1 LKEVINLNRD
11 SIRLLVV
18 AVVMTGASAC
28 ASAPPAPTPPP
39 KPAATTPPTAAPAAP
54 TAAPTAAA
62 KPAAAPTTAAPT
74 TAAKPA
80 AAPTTAAKP
89 EAALAVNKPANAA
102 GNYKP
107 ADTLIVYG
115 DTVLFGDPSTNPDV
129 CILKSRYAPGEG
141 IGFRMTALDPTTGKW
156 DESAELTV
164 KVNYAGKT
172 ESVAMRYRGAGSNPH
187 VGMWTGKWVVPDD
200 APAGVVKYTVEAKDS
215 TGRSGTWQ
223 PFNVEQ
229 SMLTIVR

>member
-1 LKEVINLNRD
+1 MCTKEVVQLRK
-11 SIRLLVV
+11 SMGLLAV
-18 AVVMTGASAC
+18 AAVMMGATAC
-28 ASAPPAPTPPP
+28 ASAPAAPTPPP
-39 KPAATTPPTAAPAAP
+39 KPAATTAPTAAPAAP

-62 KPAAAPTTAAPT
+62 KPQAAPTA
-74 TAAKPA
+74 
-80 AAPTTAAKP
+80 AAKP
-89 EAALAVNKPANAA
+89 EVPLTVNKPVNAA

-141 IGFRMTALDPTTGKW
+141 VGFRMTALDPQTGKW
-156 DESAELTV
+156 DESADVTV
-164 KVNYAGKT
+164 TINYAGKT
-172 ESVAMRYRGAGSNPH
+172 ESVAMRYRGAGQNPH

-200 APAGVVKYTVEAKDS
+200 APAGVVKYSVEAKDS
-215 TGRSGTWQ
+215 KGRSGSWQ

>member
-1 LKEVINLNRD
+1 VVHVRKGIGFLA
-11 SIRLLVV
+11 V
-18 AVVMTGASAC
+18 AVMLMGASAC

-39 KPAATTPPTAAPAAP
+39 PKPAATTAPTAAPAAP
-54 TAAPTAAA
+54 TAASTAAA
-62 KPAAAPTTAAPT
+62 KP
-74 TAAKPA
+74 
-80 AAPTTAAKP
+80 
-89 EAALAVNKPANAA
+89 EASLAVNKPVSLA
-102 GNYKP
+102 GSYKP

-141 IGFRMTALDPTTGKW
+141 VGFRMTALDPQTGKW
-156 DESAELTV
+156 DDAAELTV
-164 KVNYAGKT
+164 KINYGGKT
-172 ESVAMRYRGAGSNPH
+172 ENVAMRYRGAGEHPH

-215 TGRSGTWQ
+215 KGHSGTWQ